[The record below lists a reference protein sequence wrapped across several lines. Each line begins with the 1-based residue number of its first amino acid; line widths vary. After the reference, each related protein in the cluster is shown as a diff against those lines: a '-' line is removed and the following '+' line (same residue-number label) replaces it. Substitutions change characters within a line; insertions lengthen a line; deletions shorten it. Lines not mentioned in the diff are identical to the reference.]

1 MYCKCGVLEDAWKL
15 FMEMTRKDLITWNA
29 MISGYASHGAAE
41 RALALFDEMR
51 NERIKPDWITFV
63 GVLSACNHA
72 GLVDLGMDYFDSMP
86 KAYGVEAKPEH
97 YSCMVDLLGRAGKLK
112 EATNLIESMPYRPHA
127 AILGSLLG
135 AARIHKNV
143 EVAEFAAKNF
153 LSIDPSN
160 VAACVQLAN
169 V

>member
-1 MYCKCGVLEDAWKL
+1 
-15 FMEMTRKDLITWNA
+15 
-29 MISGYASHGAAE
+29 
-41 RALALFDEMR
+41 
-51 NERIKPDWITFV
+51 
-63 GVLSACNHA
+63 
-72 GLVDLGMDYFDSMP
+72 
-86 KAYGVEAKPEH
+86 
-97 YSCMVDLLGRAGKLK
+97 MVDLLGRAGKLK

-160 VAACVQLAN
+160 VAAYVQLAN
-169 V
+169 VYAVKNRWDDVSRIWQGMKANEVVKMPGRSWIETKSIVHEFRSSEIEHPELPLIHEKLN